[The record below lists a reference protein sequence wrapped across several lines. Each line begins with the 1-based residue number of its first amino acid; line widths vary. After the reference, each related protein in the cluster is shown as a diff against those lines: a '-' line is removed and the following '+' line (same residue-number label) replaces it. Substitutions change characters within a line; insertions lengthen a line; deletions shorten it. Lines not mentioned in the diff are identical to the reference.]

1 MYTLRKKVQ
10 KLSLQKVHVCTQRVH
25 ICTLKV
31 HISTENVHARKG
43 VDLLFIKSKFVPRTF
58 SLDSCVLDMLR
69 F

>member
-31 HISTENVHARKG
+31 TLHISTENVHASKG
-43 VDLLFIKSKFVPRTF
+43 VDYAGVYLNVQP
-58 SLDSCVLDMLR
+58 
-69 F
+69 